1 VPPKTG
7 SNAKSNPTAQ
17 SFMKKKIKIVSLNR
31 ASVEGVYCPYWEN
44 NEQRMTNYL

>member
-17 SFMKKKIKIVSLNR
+17 SFKEKKITALNI
-31 ASVEGVYCPYWEN
+31 AFVGGIYCPYWKN
-44 NEQRMTNYL
+44 KEQRMTKYL